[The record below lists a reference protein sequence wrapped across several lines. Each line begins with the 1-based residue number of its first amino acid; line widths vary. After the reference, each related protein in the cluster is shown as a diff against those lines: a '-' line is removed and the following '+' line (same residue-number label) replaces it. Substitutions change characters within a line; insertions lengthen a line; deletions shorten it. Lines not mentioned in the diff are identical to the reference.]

1 MAAQKVADWWPS
13 KRDVKGDEIQVLVR
27 LGQVEAGR
35 KFAVLR
41 PMLRVVFCNQTKLYV
56 SFPPKR
62 SESAPLTLLA
72 HFAKPSIAHACVLPN
87 SPYASLSRR
96 PRHARGP
103 SCTSLHL
110 PLPETNDIPRPPVAL
125 EVTRGD
131 KIKDILDR
139 LMQADGRPS
148 GVEGLQDKVVLWRV
162 DMSWEEMLNC
172 ERFGG
177 LRTGDMPWP

>member
-1 MAAQKVADWWPS
+1 
-13 KRDVKGDEIQVLVR
+13 
-27 LGQVEAGR
+27 
-35 KFAVLR
+35 
-41 PMLRVVFCNQTKLYV
+41 
-56 SFPPKR
+56 
-62 SESAPLTLLA
+62 
-72 HFAKPSIAHACVLPN
+72 
-87 SPYASLSRR
+87 
-96 PRHARGP
+96 
-103 SCTSLHL
+103 L

-125 EVTRGD
+125 EVTRGE

-148 GVEGLQDKVVLWRV
+148 GVDKLEDKVVLWRV